1 MTWIHIAQ
9 GVESIVT
16 TAAII
21 FGGVW
26 FVGGRT
32 LRSKLLLGLHGEA
45 YPVLNGCNVRLKVSV
60 NNLGGTVVGI
70 DHAETGVAL
79 FAHVASTVPPR
90 WVDISALDL
99 FLSSELIEPAE
110 TLNAEEIVVLPRLPN
125 VALKVVFQF
134 QSTVPL
140 FRRRASRWETSCVI
154 SPAQFATRYNLER
167 RDYNGASYDHP
178 ENAKVCTAT
187 SPKQSTKPSTA
198 IPIFRRA
205 NRRISRRR

>member
-110 TLNAEEIVVLPRLPN
+110 TLNAEEIVVLPRSTECRIKGGFSVSIDSSPLPPTS
-125 VALKVVFQF
+125 VKMGDFLRY
-134 QSTVPL
+134 QSGTICHTL
-140 FRRRASRWETSCVI
+140 
-154 SPAQFATRYNLER
+154 
-167 RDYNGASYDHP
+167 
-178 ENAKVCTAT
+178 
-187 SPKQSTKPSTA
+187 QS
-198 IPIFRRA
+198 
-205 NRRISRRR
+205 